1 MANPLRNMGRNI
13 LNQMQEQLYMKPT
26 PNRQIKDLQLEELRR
41 AQLEKENLRTAMSTY
56 GATLPEN
63 AQAGFNALPLSIQQ
77 QIVAAPMTRAPQ
89 TIPSNL
95 MTYSMLNQDP
105 TPDDGVIT
113 LEDQAQI
120 DSGVESYGAFIQS
133 ISPKGVTIDQRQQN
147 FEEKQKMAFFE
158 MGTSTIKDFKTLIN
172 QNKPVMTRAKVMR
185 NMLNNP
191 DFETGKMQEAMLPM
205 KQWAYNLGFLYDE
218 SVPQQEFFQ
227 AMAKFIVPRMRAE
240 GSGSTSDKEMVAFE
254 QATATLAG
262 TAAGNRLILDVFING
277 DTSNKTILSEQEK
290 YLRKNGNLVGF
301 DDYMSEIIFDPK
313 TGLEKPRQEHI
324 APLFRSYNFEVYSD
338 GKTDFELEKEAGY
351 LKKGDLYFDERT
363 STFKN
368 LGFEND
374 AVVVDGNRI
383 Q

>member
-1 MANPLRNMGRNI
+1 MSVLDNI
-13 LNQMQEQLYMKPT
+13 RSNLLNRVQEQLFLKPT
-26 PNRQIKDLQLEELRR
+26 PNRQIQNLQLEELRR
-41 AQLEKENLRTAMSTY
+41 AQEEEQRLREAMSTY
-56 GATLPEN
+56 GQNLPPD
-63 AQAGFNALPLSIQQ
+63 QRSGFNTLPLSVQQ
-77 QIVAAPMTRAPQ
+77 QIVAAPYTRTPQ
-89 TIPSNL
+89 AIPSNL
-95 MTYSMLNQDP
+95 MTYGMLNQDP

-113 LEDQAQI
+113 PADQEMI
-120 DSGVESYGAFIQS
+120 DSGIESYGAFIQS
-133 ISPKGVTIDQRQQN
+133 ISPSAVNIDQREQN
-147 FEEKQKMAFFE
+147 FEEKQRLVFLE
-158 MGTSTIKDFKTLIN
+158 MDSGRVKEFRTLIN
-172 QNKPVMTRAKVMR
+172 QNKPVMNRAKVMR
-185 NMLNNP
+185 QMLNNP
-191 DFETGKMQEAMLPM
+191 DFETGKMQEAMLPF
-205 KQWAYNLGFLYDE
+205 KQWATDLGFLPY
-218 SVPQQEFFQ
+218 SNVSQQEFFQ

-240 GSGSTSDKEMVAFE
+240 GSGSTSDKEMIAFE

-262 TAAGNRLILDVFING
+262 TEDGNRLILDVFING

-374 AVVVDGNRI
+374 AQDVDGNRI
-383 Q
+383 K

>member
-1 MANPLRNMGRNI
+1 MSVLDNI
-13 LNQMQEQLYMKPT
+13 RSNLLNRVQEQLFLKPT
-26 PNRQIKDLQLEELRR
+26 PNRQIQNLQLEELRR
-41 AQLEKENLRTAMSTY
+41 AQEEEQRLREAMSTY
-56 GATLPEN
+56 GQALPPD
-63 AQAGFNALPLSIQQ
+63 QRSGFNTLPLSVQQ
-77 QIVAAPMTRAPQ
+77 QIVAAPYTRTPQ
-89 TIPSNL
+89 AIPSNL
-95 MTYSMLNQDP
+95 MTYGMLNQDP
-105 TPDDGVIT
+105 TPDDNVIT
-113 LEDQAQI
+113 PADQEMI
-120 DSGVESYGAFIQS
+120 DSGIESYGAFIQS
-133 ISPKGVTIDQRQQN
+133 ISPSAVNIDQREQN
-147 FEEKQKMAFFE
+147 FEEKQRLAFLDLD
-158 MGTSTIKDFKTLIN
+158 MGRVKDFRTLIN
-172 QNKPVMTRAKVMR
+172 QNKPVMNRAKVMR
-185 NMLNNP
+185 SMLNNP

-205 KQWAYNLGFLYDE
+205 KQWATDLGFLYD
-218 SVPQQEFFQ
+218 SNVPQQEFFQ

-240 GSGSTSDKEMVAFE
+240 GSGSTSDKEMIAFE

-262 TAAGNRLILDVFING
+262 TAEGNRLILDVFING

-383 Q
+383 K